1 MKAPF
6 LIDTRNTGAGKTTR
20 AINTLTEE
28 LEERLGKRFSKTI
41 LLTPYGRTR
50 NQIEEN
56 HSSRVIDLFEYLNP
70 RFGEDVSGR
79 VIVAT
84 YAAIS
89 NAIANDSIDLR
100 DSLIIFDEL
109 PTFLQFASWQMQQ
122 GPLLEYLSNPE
133 LFSSITAYGLTGTP
147 QLLFNYFNKLDNLP
161 YEFVD
166 DTPDKGKR
174 LTAKAGKF
182 IVGGSART
190 YSRSMIQ
197 RGLDGKAVI
206 YVDNSVDAVALYHL
220 FNEAGYTAGFL
231 VSEGNENWDKK
242 TEQEYNALMRSQVFE
257 GRTLSEWIE
266 GKCQLPPQVDVFIF
280 NACARD
286 GINIFDNEGSIKEIV
301 IQSACRMTIEQARAR
316 VRHDVD
322 KLTIIYNRQDEKHAI
337 SSLADC
343 AAFLQQEQIN
353 QTVLETRYKAQCGSA
368 DEVEAFKQRRKNA
381 QRDKQPFNETRPIA
395 LDFIVHK
402 GRRGYFINPFIEA
415 LTWYERDN
423 YAFSKVIHRQ
433 EGALEIED
441 KYEAISKFTGK
452 LPTLREFIDS
462 LRPLTNNVTLEVVY
476 GYNVVQEVRN
486 AESLS
491 RERIIELLN
500 LEEGISRKI
509 TSTELKKI
517 AASAE
522 LITSDRHKAG
532 KETLLDELKKCCD
545 VERKRSKS
553 QRYYLLRLK
562 G

>member
-1 MKAPF
+1 MKRAF

-41 LLTPYGRTR
+41 LLTPYKNTR

-56 HSSRVIDLFEYLNP
+56 HSGRVIDLFEYLNP

-84 YAAIS
+84 YTAMNI
-89 NAIANDSIDLR
+89 AIANDSIDLR

-109 PTFLQFASWQMQQ
+109 PTFFQYSSWQIQQ

-266 GKCQLPPQVDVFIF
+266 SKCQLPPQVDVFIF

-286 GINIFDNEGSIKEIV
+286 GINIFDDEGSIKEIV

-322 KLTIIYNRQDEKHAI
+322 KLTIIYNREREKHAI
-337 SSLADC
+337 RNLEDCASFLQAGVFDQASLKLRYEKQALSVEQYELYKQQRNLADR
-343 AAFLQQEQIN
+343 EG
-353 QTVLETRYKAQCGSA
+353 R
-368 DEVEAFKQRRKNA
+368 AFKGKM
-381 QRDKQPFNETRPIA
+381 PPT
-395 LDFIVHK
+395 LDFIVLK
-402 GRRGYFINPFIEA
+402 GRSGYFINPFIEA

-423 YAFSKVIHRQ
+423 YAFSKVIHKQ

-462 LRPLTNNVTLEVVY
+462 LRPLTNNVTLEVLY

-500 LEEGISRKI
+500 LEEGISRKV
-509 TSTELKKI
+509 TATELKEI

-522 LITSDRHKAG
+522 LITSDRHAAG
-532 KETLLDELKKCCD
+532 KETFLAEVKKYCD